1 MKMLFFIII
10 LIILIGIGIISCY
23 SANRIKGS
31 GNIISENRE
40 LTNFNSIHLIGSMD
54 FNINSSD
61 EYNCNMVGDDN
72 IIPYIK
78 TEVTNNNL
86 QISIKKNYSST
97 EGLKVNV
104 NAPNYDEVS
113 ITGSG
118 DIDLIDFKNDNLS
131 LNIDGSGDIAGN
143 GDVQTLIA
151 KINGSGDIMLKD
163 LKSKTTKITING
175 SGDAKIWAS
184 ESISAVINGSGDI
197 EYYGNPINVKN
208 KVNGSGNISP
218 H

>member
-1 MKMLFFIII
+1 MKKIFFIIF
-10 LIILIGIGIISCY
+10 LTTANIITIISCTAVN
-23 SANRIKGS
+23 SIKGS

-54 FNINSSD
+54 VNINSSD
-61 EYNCNMVGDDN
+61 EYNCNIVGDDN
-72 IIPYIK
+72 IMPYIK

-118 DIDLIDFKNDNLS
+118 DVNLIDFKNDNLS

-151 KINGSGDIMLKD
+151 KINGSGNIMLKD

-197 EYYGNPINVKN
+197 KYYGNPINVKRE
-208 KVNGSGNISP
+208 VNGSGNISSP
-218 H
+218 

>member
-1 MKMLFFIII
+1 M
-10 LIILIGIGIISCY
+10 
-23 SANRIKGS
+23 
-31 GNIISENRE
+31 
-40 LTNFNSIHLIGSMD
+40 
-54 FNINSSD
+54 
-61 EYNCNMVGDDN
+61 
-72 IIPYIK
+72 
-78 TEVTNNNL
+78 
-86 QISIKKNYSST
+86 
-97 EGLKVNV
+97 NV

-118 DIDLIDFKNDNLS
+118 DINFIDFKNDNLS

-151 KINGSGDIMLKD
+151 KINGSGNIMLKD

-197 EYYGNPINVKN
+197 EYYGDPINVKS